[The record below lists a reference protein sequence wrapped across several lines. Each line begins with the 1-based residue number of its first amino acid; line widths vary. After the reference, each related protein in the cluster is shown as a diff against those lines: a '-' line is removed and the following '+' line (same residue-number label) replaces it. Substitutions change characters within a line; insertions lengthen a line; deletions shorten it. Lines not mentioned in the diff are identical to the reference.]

1 MKKSILISSIGAISA
16 NTDYLFDFKKKDDRS
31 SWIDQLNVNNVC
43 KLDLDENYSQNNFQ
57 FSAGQHFYD
66 KDFTNGIGLYA
77 KKDYS
82 YYFVE
87 NNFY

>member
-43 KLDLDENYSQNNFQ
+43 KLDLDENYSQNNF
-57 FSAGQHFYD
+57 
-66 KDFTNGIGLYA
+66 
-77 KKDYS
+77 
-82 YYFVE
+82 
-87 NNFY
+87 